1 MTNLINII
9 PNPDPLPVAAGWFQF
24 LLHLTY
30 YLHLISVGIM
40 FSIAISMAVGY
51 FKGKSDENWLAFGK
65 EMGHLLPFTIAFA
78 VNMGVAPLLFIQVLY
93 GNFFY
98 TASTLIGTNWILL
111 IVILI
116 LGYYGAYWIS
126 FRESGKPGTK
136 RFLSLFVSIVL
147 AWTGF
152 ILVNVNT
159 LMMRPMEWKSYF
171 SHMGGFHLNTGD
183 PTMLPRYTF
192 YVFFLLAIGGLFIA
206 VYSKIK
212 FGENNSKPW
221 IAYGSSLSGY
231 SSFLTLPSFILY
243 MRILPHNIREVFI
256 FGDVVWTIVS
266 IICFSGII
274 VTGYLALK
282 RKIIPASVVMGINLV
297 VFVIMRGKLRSLFL
311 EPFSEKLS
319 SIGTNTQYGVMILF
333 LVTLVAGLGLVF
345 WMLRKTYKELKGK

>member
-1 MTNLINII
+1 MNNLINII

-24 LLHLTY
+24 LSHLTY

-51 FKGKSDENWLAFGK
+51 FKGKSDDNWLGFGK

-78 VNMGVAPLLFIQVLY
+78 VNLGVAPLLFIQVLY

-136 RFLSLFVSIVL
+136 RFLSLFVSLVL

-159 LMMRPMEWKSYF
+159 LMLTPASWKGYF
-171 SHMGGFHLNTGD
+171 SHMGGFHLNLSET
-183 PTMLPRYTF
+183 TLLPRYTF
-192 YVFFLLAIGGLFIA
+192 FIFLLLGIGGLFIA
-206 VYSKIK
+206 LYSRIK
-212 FGENNSKPW
+212 FGEDGSKPW
-221 IAYGSSLSGY
+221 TAYGASLSGY
-231 SSFLTLPSFILY
+231 SLLLTLPSYLLY
-243 MRILPHNIREVFI
+243 LWLLPSGIREVLISGNI
-256 FGDVVWTIVS
+256 FWTLLNVL
-266 IICFSGII
+266 CFAGLLISGF
-274 VTGYLALK
+274 LALK
-282 RKIIPASVVMGINLV
+282 KKLTIASIILLLDLIAFVLV
-297 VFVIMRGKLRSLFL
+297 RGKVRSLFL
-311 EPFSEKLS
+311 EPFSEKFS
-319 SIGTNTQYGVMILF
+319 TVGTNTQYGVMALF
-333 LVTLVAGLGLVF
+333 LVILAAGLGLVF
-345 WMLRKTYKELKGK
+345 WLLRKTYRELKG

>member
-1 MTNLINII
+1 MNNLINII

-24 LLHLTY
+24 LSHLTY

-51 FKGKSDENWLAFGK
+51 FKGKSEENWLGFGK

-98 TASTLIGTNWILL
+98 TSSTLIGTNWILL

-116 LGYYGAYWIS
+116 LGYYAAYWIS
-126 FRESGKPGTK
+126 FRKSGNPGTK
-136 RFLSLFVSIVL
+136 RFLSLFVSLVL

-159 LMMRPMEWKSYF
+159 LMMRPAEWKSYF
-171 SHMGGFHLNTGD
+171 SHMGGFQLNTGD
-183 PTMLPRYTF
+183 PSMLSRYIF
-192 YVFFLLAIGGLFIA
+192 YIFFLLAIGGLFIA
-206 VYSKIK
+206 LYSKIK
-212 FGENNSKPW
+212 FGDKNSKPW

-231 SSFLTLPSFILY
+231 SSFLTLPSLILY
-243 MRILPHNIREVFI
+243 MRVLPDNISEVFVG
-256 FGDVVWTIVS
+256 GDTVWTIVS
-266 IICFSGII
+266 VFCFFGII

-282 RKIIPASVVMGINLV
+282 RKIVHASVVMGINLMI
-297 VFVIMRGKLRSLFL
+297 FVILRDKVRSLFL
-311 EPFSEKLS
+311 EPFSEKFS
-319 SIGTNTQYGVMILF
+319 TVGTNTQYGVMILF
-333 LVTLVAGLGLVF
+333 FVTLVAGLGLII
-345 WMLRKTYKELKGK
+345 WLLRKTYKELKG